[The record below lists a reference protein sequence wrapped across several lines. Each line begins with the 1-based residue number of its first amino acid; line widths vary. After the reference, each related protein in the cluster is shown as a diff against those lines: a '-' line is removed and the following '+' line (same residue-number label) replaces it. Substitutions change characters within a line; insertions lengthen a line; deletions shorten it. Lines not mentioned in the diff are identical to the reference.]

1 MIDIVRTNGNGL
13 DSGCR
18 IHRRTAQISPLPDE
32 LDNDVG
38 IGRACHRTL
47 GGAATQALDIAARP
61 QLVERAN
68 QIIQHLVRM
77 ERGWGK
83 P

>member
-1 MIDIVRTNGNGL
+1 MIDIVRINGDSL
-13 DSGCR
+13 DPGCR
-18 IHRRTAQISPLPDE
+18 IHGCTTQISPLPDE
-32 LDNDVG
+32 LDNDTG

-61 QLVERAN
+61 KLVERAN

-83 P
+83 S

>member
-1 MIDIVRTNGNGL
+1 MIDIVRANGNGL

-18 IHRRTAQISPLPDE
+18 IYSRTAQISPLPDE

-47 GGAATQALDIAARP
+47 GGAAAKTLDIAARP

>member
-1 MIDIVRTNGNGL
+1 MRANG
-13 DSGCR
+13 DSLNPGCR
-18 IHRRTAQISPLPDE
+18 IHSCTTHISPLPDE
-32 LDNDVG
+32 LDNNVG
-38 IGRACHRTL
+38 IGRASHRTL
-47 GGAATQALDIAARP
+47 GGAAAQALDIAARP

-83 P
+83 S